1 LVSDQPVP
9 DGCQGLPAPAA
20 AALRE
25 HAQRVR
31 EAIVTLCASREGGH
45 LGGSL
50 SLVEILVVLYFAV
63 LRGDQADRAAPGRD
77 VLLLSKGHGALA
89 LYAVLAERG
98 VLDAA
103 ELSRYAAPGSVLMG
117 HPVRA
122 VPGVEMATGSLG
134 HGLALGAGFALA
146 ARHDGTPRRCFVV
159 LGDGELQEGSVWEAA
174 MVASSLGL
182 DNLVAVVDRNGLQ
195 LTGRTED
202 TIALE
207 PLADRWRS
215 FGWSVADADGHD
227 LASLRAAFGAVP
239 LAAGRPTVIIAR
251 TVKGRGLPFIEGRA
265 ESHYARLTDRQRQRA
280 LNVLRARAQR
290 DAEAERAEAERA
302 QAPRAAAAEQ
312 SAS

>member
-1 LVSDQPVP
+1 
-9 DGCQGLPAPAA
+9 
-20 AALRE
+20 
-25 HAQRVR
+25 
-31 EAIVTLCASREGGH
+31 
-45 LGGSL
+45 
-50 SLVEILVVLYFAV
+50 
-63 LRGDQADRAAPGRD
+63 
-77 VLLLSKGHGALA
+77 
-89 LYAVLAERG
+89 
-98 VLDAA
+98 
-103 ELSRYAAPGSVLMG
+103 
-117 HPVRA
+117 
-122 VPGVEMATGSLG
+122 
-134 HGLALGAGFALA
+134 
-146 ARHDGTPRRCFVV
+146 V

-182 DNLVAVVDRNGLQ
+182 DNLEAVVDRNGLQ

-239 LAAGRPTVIIAR
+239 MAAGRPTVIIAR

-290 DAEAERAEAERA
+290 DADAERAEAERAQAEAERA